1 MAGSVPPMAEQLNL
15 RDALAA
21 LGLDAATTDVTV
33 VRSAYLAAIRTA
45 HPDRNAAAGATAASA
60 RLTVAYRVATD
71 ALVAGVRTPD
81 SDETLRPADRT
92 NSAVPLPPRGP
103 EPVVI
108 TVDVRVIAD
117 DTIEDA
123 APPDLTFAWLV
134 QTGHVAGAVTF
145 LDRSAALLQILVA
158 FVDEPVCQMIFDLQG
173 RAAHGTT
180 EVFCTIDSIEDRPA
194 PPIDAVTR
202 FIAEHLAETISAG

>member
-1 MAGSVPPMAEQLNL
+1 M
-15 RDALAA
+15 
-21 LGLDAATTDVTV
+21 
-33 VRSAYLAAIRTA
+33 
-45 HPDRNAAAGATAASA
+45 
-60 RLTVAYRVATD
+60 
-71 ALVAGVRTPD
+71 
-81 SDETLRPADRT
+81 
-92 NSAVPLPPRGP
+92 
-103 EPVVI
+103 
-108 TVDVRVIAD
+108 
-117 DTIEDA
+117 
-123 APPDLTFAWLV
+123 
-134 QTGHVAGAVTF
+134 QTGHVVGDVTF